1 MKKFFK
7 VIKKIMNV
15 FCWLFIAL
23 LVATVILSFVTRING
38 DSPSVFG
45 YTIYRVSSGSMV
57 PELEIGDIIL
67 DKVVDDPKTLK
78 VGDTITFEG
87 TEATQGYTITHKIIK
102 APHQTESG
110 EWKLQTK
117 GVANDL
123 ADAEIPVDKVKGI
136 LICTVPLLTS
146 LYSVFLSPW
155 GLLIF
160 IGLMIFIFIDE
171 IITIVKIATG
181 NDKTTKDGENI
192 NEIIDRLQNEN
203 KTEEQKEKS
212 QKNIEADIKSSENED
227 TKNE

>member
-1 MKKFFK
+1 MKKFFR
-7 VIKKIMNV
+7 VTKKIMNV
-15 FCWLFIAL
+15 FCWLFIIV
-23 LVATVILSFVTRING
+23 LVGVVILSFVTRING
-38 DSPSVFG
+38 NSPSVFG

-67 DKVVDDPKTLK
+67 DKEVDDPKTLK

-87 TEATQGYTITHKIIK
+87 NDTTEGYTITHKIIK
-102 APHQTESG
+102 APYQAENG

-123 ADAEIPVDKVKGI
+123 ADAEMSIDRVKGI
-136 LICTVPLLTS
+136 FVCTVPILTAV
-146 LYSVFLSPW
+146 YDVFLSPW

-181 NDKTTKDGENI
+181 NEKTAKEGDDI
-192 NEIIDRLQNEN
+192 NEIIERLQEEN
-203 KTEEQKEKS
+203 KKS
-212 QKNIEADIKSSENED
+212 DKNIDKDNED
-227 TKNE
+227 EDNNE